1 MEVTSKAVR
10 TKLCGNELAQLKMQF
25 DQWRAGRKVGQRI
38 PLQLWASAVAAAVS
52 HGTYRVAVE
61 LHLDYAVLKR
71 RAAAALANAPANTPA
86 NAPTNQLTP
95 RFVELFAPAGPMT
108 AQRTSQPE
116 CVVEMANARGA
127 RMRVELNGQALA
139 GLPALCSA
147 FWAA

>member
-1 MEVTSKAVR
+1 MEATSKAVR
-10 TKLCGNELAQLKMQF
+10 TKLCSNELAQLKMQF

-52 HGTYRVAVE
+52 HGAYRVAVE

-71 RAAAALANAPANTPA
+71 RAAAAPANAPAN
-86 NAPTNQLTP
+86 QVVP

-108 AQRTSQPE
+108 AQRTSQAQ

-127 RMRVELNGQALA
+127 KMRVELNGDALA

>member
-1 MEVTSKAVR
+1 MEATSKAGR
-10 TKLCGNELAQLKMQF
+10 TKSCSHELAQLKMRF

-38 PLQLWASAVAAAVS
+38 PLQLWASAVVAAVE
-52 HGTYRVAVE
+52 HGVYRVAVE
-61 LHLDYAVLKR
+61 LRLDYAVLKR
-71 RAAAALANAPANTPA
+71 RVAAAPANAPAN
-86 NAPTNQLTP
+86 QVTP
-95 RFVELFAPAGPMT
+95 RFVELFAPAGPVT
-108 AQRTSQPE
+108 AQRTSQSE

>member
-1 MEVTSKAVR
+1 
-10 TKLCGNELAQLKMQF
+10 MQF

-38 PLQLWASAVAAAVS
+38 PLQLWASAVAASVS
-52 HGTYRVAVE
+52 HGAYRVAVE

-71 RAAAALANAPANTPA
+71 RAAAAPANAPA
-86 NAPTNQLTP
+86 NQLTP
-95 RFVELFAPAGPMT
+95 RFVELFASAGPVT
-108 AQRTSQPE
+108 AQQTSRPE
-116 CVVEMANARGA
+116 CVVEMANTRGA